1 MVGRFTYARF
11 QVQLQRS
18 KEPDDDTASVIEA
31 RQLIMMVK
39 MAGDLDGFLSNAELM
54 GTISNVKLM
63 K

>member
-11 QVQLQRS
+11 QVQLKRS
-18 KEPDDDTASVIEA
+18 KEPDDDAASLIEA

-39 MAGDLDGFLSNAELM
+39 MAGDLDDLLSNAELM
-54 GTISNVKLM
+54 GTISKAKLL